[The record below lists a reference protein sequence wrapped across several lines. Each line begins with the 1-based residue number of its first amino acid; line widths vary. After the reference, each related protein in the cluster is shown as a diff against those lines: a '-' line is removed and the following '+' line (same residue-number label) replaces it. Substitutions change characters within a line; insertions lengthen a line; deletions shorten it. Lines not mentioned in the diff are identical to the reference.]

1 MKKTGRKTRTA
12 KSLTLDST
20 LLAHVVATQGN
31 GSTSERV
38 NELLRRAI
46 LEEQYDRLEGE
57 AAKFFAPA
65 AKEERTEARAFE
77 RASRRSL
84 ARE

>member
-1 MKKTGRKTRTA
+1 MKKTGTKTRTA

-20 LLAHVVATQGN
+20 LVAYVVATQGN
-31 GSTSERV
+31 GSTSGRV

-46 LEEQYDRLEGE
+46 LEEQYERLERE
-57 AAKFFAPA
+57 AAKFFAA
-65 AKEERTEARAFE
+65 TAKEDRAEARAFQ

-84 ARE
+84 ARK